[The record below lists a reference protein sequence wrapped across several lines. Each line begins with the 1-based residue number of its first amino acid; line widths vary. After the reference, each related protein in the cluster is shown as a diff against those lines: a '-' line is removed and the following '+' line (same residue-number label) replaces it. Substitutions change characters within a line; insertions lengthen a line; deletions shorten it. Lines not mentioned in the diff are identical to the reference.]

1 MYDVQAGGTNSQQVA
16 AHDAPVKCVEFT
28 EVNGTQ
34 VLVTAGWDKKLKV
47 GWGLMR
53 GDRPDTT
60 VLTVAV
66 LGHADAKPYRPGGPE
81 REGILDEHGPE
92 AAGGYSEPVLD
103 SPLRSWR
110 RRIAKSTSS
119 TWIPQW

>member
-47 GWGLMR
+47 GLGGM
-53 GDRPDTT
+53 RPDCPVDPT
-60 VLTVAV
+60 VLTAAV
-66 LGHADAKPYRPGGPE
+66 LGHADAKSYRPGGPE
-81 REGILDEHGPE
+81 REGVLDEHGPE
-92 AAGGYSEPVLD
+92 TACG
-103 SPLRSWR
+103 
-110 RRIAKSTSS
+110 
-119 TWIPQW
+119 

>member
-47 GWGLMR
+47 GLGGMR
-53 GDRPDTT
+53 RDRT
-60 VLTVAV
+60 VSPTAADRRSIGTCGRQV
-66 LGHADAKPYRPGGPE
+66 L
-81 REGILDEHGPE
+81 
-92 AAGGYSEPVLD
+92 
-103 SPLRSWR
+103 
-110 RRIAKSTSS
+110 
-119 TWIPQW
+119 